1 MKIELRLCREKVA
14 TVGLLMGVFLVG
26 LVSCQSGPNVTVGQ
40 GEERK
45 VAGLESF
52 LELEDVQGVDALK
65 WVEERNK
72 ESEARLGQDQLFRDI
87 KADVLAII
95 QAKDRIPSISVRGT
109 GATAVVYNFWQ
120 DEKNQ
125 KGIFRSQLMSDFKKG
140 SDVWQ
145 TIFDLDEIAKAEKE
159 SWVYKGLDCAPTL
172 RDRCLLYLSRGG
184 GDAIVAREFDLVTKD
199 FVKGGVFLPEA
210 KMNIDW
216 RDDDTLWVGAPAGP
230 GTVSDAGYPIVMKLY
245 TRGTDLAKAPIVF
258 KGQVTDVGV
267 WANTL
272 RSTFIRDGVTVDQ
285 RVDLVSRYL
294 TSNEG
299 EHFVRRGDG
308 SLEKI
313 PLPLNNDVVG
323 LTNGMLLFTIK
334 KDAAVFGKPLKSGV
348 VYAFDVEAWMQAPS
362 AIVTVETV
370 FEPSV
375 TQTFSGIST
384 TKERALISYLD
395 NVRGRLAFL
404 ERVPPKS
411 KTDIGRW
418 KLNLVK
424 LPSQNGS
431 VSMGFSSSDETNFT
445 VFFSD
450 FLTPYE
456 MYLGDGL
463 GALSKLRSSPK
474 RFNASGMKVETHRAI
489 SKDGTKIPYFLILPK
504 GVNRK
509 SGKTPTIINAYGGFE
524 IPSVPYYMGA
534 QGKVWMERGGAYVVA
549 NIRGGGEFGPK
560 WHLAA
565 LKEKRQNAFDDLY
578 AVAEHVIQSGLT
590 SSAHLGFRGGSNGGL
605 LAGVAMT
612 QRPELFNAILCQV
625 PLLDMLRFHKLLAGA
640 SWVGE
645 YGDPEIPSERSYLE
659 KYSPLQNL
667 KPGVKYPEPFITTST
682 RDDRVHPGHA
692 RRMVARMMEMG
703 LPVLYYENIEGGHAG
718 AATLES
724 KAALSAREFRYLWDR
739 LK

>member
-1 MKIELRLCREKVA
+1 MA
-14 TVGLLMGVFLVG
+14 TVVLSIGVSLV
-26 LVSCQSGPNVTVGQ
+26 VFASCQSGPSVTVGQ
-40 GEERK
+40 GRESLDGRDGK
-45 VAGLESF
+45 SNAGGVAGLDSF
-52 LELEDVQGVDALK
+52 LELEDIYGVDALK
-65 WVEERNK
+65 WVEARNK

-87 KADVLAII
+87 KSDVLTII
-95 QAKDRIPSISVRGT
+95 QAKDRIPSISVRGS
-109 GATAVVYNFWQ
+109 GKAAVVFNFWQ

-125 KGIFRSQLMSDFKKG
+125 KGIYRSQSLTEFKMG
-140 SDVWQ
+140 SDVWE
-145 TIFDLDEIAKAEKE
+145 TIFDLDAIAKAEKE
-159 SWVYKGLDCAPTL
+159 SWVYKGIECAPNIQ
-172 RDRCLLYLSRGG
+172 DRCLLYLSRGG
-184 GDAIVAREFDLVTKD
+184 GDAIVVREFDLAAKD
-199 FVKGGVFLPEA
+199 FVKGGIFLPEA

-230 GTVSDAGYPIVMKLY
+230 GTVTEAGYPMTLKLWK
-245 TRGTDLAKAPIVF
+245 RGTDLASTPVIF
-258 KGQVTDVGV
+258 KGEVTDVGV
-267 WANTL
+267 WADTL
-272 RSTFIRDGVTVDQ
+272 RSTYVRDGVTVDQ
-285 RVDLVSRYL
+285 KVDLVSRYL

-299 EHFVRRGDG
+299 EHYVRRDDD
-308 SLEKI
+308 SWEKI
-313 PLPLNNDVVG
+313 PLPLTSEIVG
-323 LTNGMLLFTIK
+323 LSNGLLLFTIK
-334 KDAAVFGKPLKSGV
+334 KDATVFGNSLKSGIA
-348 VYAFDVEAWMQAPS
+348 YAFDVEIWKKDPS
-362 AIVTVETV
+362 AAIAVESV
-370 FEPSV
+370 FEPSA

-404 ERVPPKS
+404 ERVPPKN
-411 KTDIGRW
+411 KADIGQW
-418 KLNLVK
+418 KLKPVK
-424 LPSQNGS
+424 LPSRNGS

-456 MYLGDGL
+456 MYLGDASGT
-463 GALSKLRSSPK
+463 LSVLRSSPK
-474 RFNASGMKVETHRAI
+474 RFNALGMKVETHYAV
-489 SKDGTKIPYFLILPK
+489 SKDGTKVPYFLVLPK

-509 SGKTPTIINAYGGFE
+509 SGKTPTVINAYGGFE
-524 IPSVPYYMGA
+524 IPSVPYYLGA
-534 QGKVWMERGGAYVVA
+534 QGKVWLERGGAFVVA

-560 WHLAA
+560 WHRAA

-612 QRPELFNAILCQV
+612 QRPDLFNAILCQV

-645 YGDPEIPSERSYLE
+645 YGDPEIPAERTFLE
-659 KYSPLQNL
+659 KYSPFQNL

-692 RRMVARMMEMG
+692 RRMVARMKEMG

-724 KAALSAREFRYLWDR
+724 KAALAAREYRYLWDR